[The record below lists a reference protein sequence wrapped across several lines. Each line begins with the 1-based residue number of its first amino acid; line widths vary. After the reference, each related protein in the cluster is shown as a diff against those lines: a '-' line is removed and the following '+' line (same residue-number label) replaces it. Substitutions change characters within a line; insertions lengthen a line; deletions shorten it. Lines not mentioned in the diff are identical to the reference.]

1 MKILQSPKRSRLSNE
16 LIEFPIT
23 ACLYL
28 GIQTIKLQHQ
38 DIHYINHIRTP
49 NAATPLRSLPQKLAC
64 LLAYHSTPFHA
75 IPTKETSPRF
85 VCVKMPTGFPLV
97 MLTHLSNFLS
107 FISSSTKNRTHTRGA
122 GALFRTKNGLG
133 ISSVSGFQ
141 TGGSPFSFS
150 AILAAKAL
158 PFGSGL
164 RLPSS
169 IGRPP
174 ALACASS
181 TSVLP
186 LGARLPPLEAL
197 MAMLFFVAILFKSSP
212 PLAFFLVRLDLRVGE
227 RGIFS

>member
-1 MKILQSPKRSRLSNE
+1 MSLSQNPNHQTPTPRHTLHQPYPYPQRRYTTSLTSAEASLLTCLSLNTLPCNSNKRNS
-16 LIEFPIT
+16 
-23 ACLYL
+23 C
-28 GIQTIKLQHQ
+28 
-38 DIHYINHIRTP
+38 
-49 NAATPLRSLPQKLAC
+49 SLVRA
-64 LLAYHSTPFHA
+64 
-75 IPTKETSPRF
+75 R